1 MISLREAFGH
11 ALVKIAKDRNFIVL
25 DADVSGGT
33 NTNFFK
39 EKFPKRFIQCGIAE
53 QNMMSVA
60 SGLANSGLIPIVTAY
75 GVFAT
80 LRPLDQI
87 RNSIAYPNANV
98 KIVASHLGLDA
109 GQDGATHQSIEDI
122 AVMRAIPNMVV
133 ISPCDEVEILQATL
147 AMIDYKGPVY
157 MRSGRSPIPNIL
169 PSNYKFEIG
178 KASVLKQGTNDI
190 VIFATGIMVHRALE
204 ASKGNDDV
212 TVINISTIKPLD
224 RTNVITYA
232 KKSKKVITCEDHSII
247 GGLGS
252 AIAEVLSEENINT
265 KLVRIGI
272 NDKFGMSGD
281 PLELATLY
289 GISSESIKHEI
300 NNRV

>member
-1 MISLREAFGH
+1 MISLREAFGQS
-11 ALVKIAKDRNFIVL
+11 LVTLADRYNFVVL

-39 EKFPKRFIQCGIAE
+39 NKFPKRFIQCGIAE

-60 SGLANSGLIPIVTAY
+60 SGLSRTGIIPIATAY

-87 RNSIAYPNANV
+87 RNSIAYPKTNV
-98 KIVASHLGLDA
+98 KIVASHPGLDV
-109 GQDGATHQSIEDI
+109 GPDGATHQAIEDL

-133 ISPCDEVEILQATL
+133 ISPCDEKEVFEATKVILEY
-147 AMIDYKGPVY
+147 DGPVY
-157 MRSGRSPIPNIL
+157 MRSGRSPVPIVNDE
-169 PSNYKFEIG
+169 NYEFKIG
-178 KASVLKQGTNDI
+178 KATLLKEAQGDT

-204 ASKGNDDV
+204 ASKNSEV
-212 TVINISTIKPLD
+212 TVINISTIKPID
-224 RTNVITYA
+224 AETIIKY
-232 KKSKKVITCEDHSII
+232 SKNKNKVITCEDHNII

-252 AIAEVLSEENINT
+252 AVAEVLSENAIGA

-272 NDKFGMSGD
+272 KDVFGSSGE
-281 PLELATLY
+281 PNELAELY
-289 GISSESIKHEI
+289 NISIEDIKNEI
-300 NNRV
+300 KK

>member
-11 ALVKIAKDRNFIVL
+11 ALVTLADEYNFVVL

-39 EKFPKRFIQCGIAE
+39 NKFPKRFIQCGIAE

-60 SGLANSGLIPIVTAY
+60 SGLSKTGIIPIATAY

-87 RNSIAYPNANV
+87 RNSIAYPRTNV
-98 KIVASHLGLDA
+98 KIVASHPGLDV
-109 GQDGATHQSIEDI
+109 GPDGATHQAIEDL

-133 ISPCDEVEILQATL
+133 ISPCDEKEVFEATKAILEY
-147 AMIDYKGPVY
+147 DGPVY
-157 MRSGRSPIPNIL
+157 MRSGRSPVPKINDD
-169 PSNYKFEIG
+169 NYKFEIG
-178 KASVLKQGTNDI
+178 KATVLKEGIGDTI
-190 VIFATGIMVHRALE
+190 IFATGIMVHRAIE
-204 ASKGNDDV
+204 AAKDTD
-212 TVINISTIKPLD
+212 TTIINISTIKPLD
-224 RTNVITYA
+224 IETIIKYSQN
-232 KKSKKVITCEDHSII
+232 KKKVITCEDHNII

-252 AIAEVLSEENINT
+252 AVAEVLSENAIGA

-272 NDKFGMSGD
+272 KDVFGSSGE
-281 PLELATLY
+281 PNELAELY
-289 GISSESIKHEI
+289 NISVKDIENEIKK
-300 NNRV
+300 

>member
-1 MISLREAFGH
+1 MISLREAFGN
-11 ALVKIAKDRNFIVL
+11 ALVQIAQNRDFVVL

-39 EKFPKRFIQCGIAE
+39 EKFPERFIQCGIAE

-60 SGLANSGLIPIVTAY
+60 SGLANSGLIPIVAAY

-87 RNSIAYPNANV
+87 RNSIAYPKTNV
-98 KIVASHLGLDA
+98 KIVASHIGLDA

-122 AVMRAIPNMVV
+122 AVMRCLPNMV
-133 ISPCDEVEILQATL
+133 ILSPCDENEILQATL
-147 AMIDYKGPVY
+147 AIIDYKGPVY
-157 MRSGRSPIPNIL
+157 MRSGRSPVPNVT
-169 PSNYKFEIG
+169 PSDYKFKIG

-204 ASKGNDDV
+204 ASKGNNLV

-224 RTNVITYA
+224 KANIVAYA
-232 KKSKKVITCEDHSII
+232 KQSKKVITCEDHNII

-300 NNRV
+300 NN

>member
-11 ALVKIAKDRNFIVL
+11 ALVQIAKDRDFVVL

-60 SGLANSGLIPIVTAY
+60 SGLTNSGLIPIVAAY

-87 RNSIAYPNANV
+87 RNSIAYPRSNV
-98 KIVASHLGLDA
+98 KIVASHIGVDA

-122 AVMRAIPNMVV
+122 AVMRCLPNMVV
-133 ISPCDEVEILQATL
+133 ISPCDETEILQAAL
-147 AMIDYKGPVY
+147 AMIDYQGPVY
-157 MRSGRSPIPNIL
+157 MRSGRSPVPKIL
-169 PSNYKFEIG
+169 PDNYKFEIG
-178 KASVLKQGTNDI
+178 KASVLKQGTSVI

-204 ASKGNDDV
+204 ASKENNNA

-224 RTNVITYA
+224 RETVIAYA
-232 KKSKKVITCEDHSII
+232 KKSRKAIICEDHSII

-265 KLVRIGI
+265 ELVRIGI
-272 NDKFGMSGD
+272 NDKFGMSGE
-281 PLELATLY
+281 PSELANLY

-300 NNRV
+300 NN